1 MLASPIPSLSSR
13 LRVRLE
19 VRTAGSRPVV
29 YEPADGGFLI
39 GSVPGCDL
47 RIPGVNLPP
56 VLALITRHAA
66 GATLRKLAPILPI
79 LVNGESINACELLH
93 GDVITLGPVEIRVGM
108 EGLAEPAPSVPD
120 WSERERAL
128 LAEQAELAQRRAE
141 LDALA
146 RELPAQLAAREQQLQ
161 RQQAELTAVR
171 SELAQLRSQLAE
183 RFRERREKLLARQQ
197 GVHRAARK
205 LAQRKRQLEAR
216 EKAVYTLGEET
227 TRARAEVQS
236 AAERHRRERAE
247 LEERATMLAARQT
260 HLERR
265 ETELAAKE
273 AALETAQKQ
282 HQGELVRLERIQ
294 ASIDQRQRMLDQR
307 TLELD
312 SRQEQLAQ
320 QEQELLQTQ
329 QALATQTHELQRQA
343 ESLEKREADLAQ
355 RLTLLQ
361 TQQENLQALRARLEA
376 LRDQLRLQEQDLA
389 DQRIMHDAAVEEHT
403 RRAQEIERLHAEVLA
418 DRQALQR
425 EQEQFAQRRATL
437 EQAIVQ
443 LRQTR
448 DSLDAEQKALEA
460 RMAEWERNASRSA
473 DVEEASNRL
482 AAKHR
487 ALKER
492 ESALEQREQ
501 QLQEREAE
509 LARRAATAEELHTL
523 QAELRQQASELA
535 RREAELAAR
544 QQALADEA
552 AASTAAQEATVV
564 ATTAPM
570 AESNDLADRALAEL
584 LQTHGLMDAE
594 VLSSLL
600 SEARRQ
606 RRSLRQF
613 LLTQGHLSLYQLALI
628 EAGNPEGLL
637 LGPLRI
643 VDKLPS
649 TPRETVFR
657 VFDPRSQ
664 QQGVLRHLADS
675 EMADAVRP
683 DEFRSRFSAAQSVV
697 HGNVAQVREVLEIHS
712 RPAVLLEWVNGLAS
726 SDWPG
731 LAAAP
736 GAWFRLVCQ
745 AVLALHAAHEHGLCH
760 GHLEA
765 NSFVLSEDG
774 TLKLLGL
781 GEPAWLS
788 QAKVYEETPA
798 ADLVALGHLMA
809 GWAATPPGGKAV
821 KSKPLPEELARLVQ
835 RVQAGEFDSAQSL
848 IEELDRVSVRVP
860 ASGTA
865 WERLLKYVAEQTA
878 ETRAA

>member
-108 EGLAEPAPSVPD
+108 EGVAEPTPVVPD
-120 WSERERAL
+120 LSERERAL
-128 LAEQAELAQRRAE
+128 QAEQAELAQRRAE

-171 SELAQLRSQLAE
+171 GELAQLRSQLAE
-183 RFRERREKLLARQQ
+183 RFRERREKLLARLQ
-197 GVHRAARK
+197 GIHRAARK

-247 LEERATMLAARQT
+247 LEERAAMLAARQT

-294 ASIDQRQRMLDQR
+294 ASIDQRQRTLDQR
-307 TLELD
+307 TQELNT
-312 SRQEQLAQ
+312 RQEQLAQ
-320 QEQELLQTQ
+320 QEQALLQTQ
-329 QALATQTHELQRQA
+329 QALAAQTHELQLQA
-343 ESLEKREADLAQ
+343 ESLQKREADLSQ
-355 RLTLLQ
+355 RLALLE

-376 LRDQLRLQEQDLA
+376 LRDELRLQEQDLA

-403 RRAQEIERLHAEVLA
+403 RRAQQIEQLHAEVMA
-418 DRQALQR
+418 ERQALQR

-437 EQAIVQ
+437 EQAIAQ
-443 LRQTR
+443 LRLTR
-448 DSLDAEQKALEA
+448 DSLDAEQKAFEA
-460 RMAEWERNASRSA
+460 RVAEWEQNASRSA

-492 ESALEQREQ
+492 EIALEQREQ
-501 QLQEREAE
+501 QLQEREEE
-509 LARRAATAEELHTL
+509 LARRAAQAEELHAL

-535 RREAELAAR
+535 RREADLAAR
-544 QQALADEA
+544 QQALANDTA
-552 AASTAAQEATVV
+552 ALSAQEAVV
-564 ATTAPM
+564 VPPTAPM
-570 AESNDLADRALAEL
+570 AESSDLADRTLAEL

-594 VLSSLL
+594 VLASLL
-600 SEARRQ
+600 AEARRQ
-606 RRSLRQF
+606 RRSLRQY
-613 LLTQGHLSLYQLALI
+613 LLTKGHLSLYQLALI

-697 HGNVAQVREVLEIHS
+697 HGNVAQVHEVLEIHG

-745 AVLALHAAHEHGLCH
+745 AVLALHAAHEQGLCH

-781 GEPAWLS
+781 GEPAWLTH
-788 QAKVYEETPA
+788 AKLYEETPT

-835 RVQAGEFDSAQSL
+835 RVQAGEFDSAQQL
-848 IEELDRVSVRVP
+848 MEELDRVSVRVP